1 MTITTA
7 ELQKDSHPRLTPIEN
22 PDSIKLKLAYWFTK
36 RKVGKVIT
44 PLKVLYARF
53 PQALGLSKEL
63 MDLDQF
69 FTISSRLKHL
79 IKVYVATLNG
89 CAFCIDIGKASAKT
103 KDIDS
108 SIFDDLMQFDESESF
123 TAAEKSALS
132 YVDEATRNKHVSD
145 STFNRLKQHFDEQ
158 EIVQITLINAIE
170 NYYNLMN
177 APMNISSDELCE
189 LLS

>member
-1 MTITTA
+1 MTTTTA
-7 ELQKDSHPRLTPIEN
+7 ELQKDSQPRLTPIED
-22 PDSIKLKLAYWFTK
+22 PDSIKLKLAYWFTR

-63 MDLDQF
+63 MDIDQL

-79 IKVYVATLNG
+79 VKVYVATLNG
-89 CAFCIDIGKASAKT
+89 CAFCIDIGKASAQN
-103 KDIDS
+103 DDMDS
-108 SIFDDLMQFDESESF
+108 SIF
-123 TAAEKSALS
+123 
-132 YVDEATRNKHVSD
+132 DEATRNKHVSD
-145 STFNRLKQHFDEQ
+145 STFNRLGQHFDEQ

>member
-1 MTITTA
+1 MTTTTA
-7 ELQKDSHPRLTPIEN
+7 ELQKDSKPRLTPIED
-22 PDSIKLKLAYWFTK
+22 PDSIKLKLAYWFTR

-89 CAFCIDIGKASAKT
+89 CAFCIDIGKASAQNE
-103 KDIDS
+103 DMDS
-108 SIFDDLMQFDESESF
+108 SIFDDLMRFDESDSF
-123 TAAEKSALS
+123 TAAEKSALT

-145 STFNRLKQHFDEQ
+145 STFNHLEKHFNEE